1 VAIFTIPNFLNLDRV
16 WLMHYVPK
24 KMAAIMQY
32 GSRKHTRALF
42 MFASPKLDYD
52 HRDVAQQKQIVARM
66 FAEDTGWQFPRLL
79 EEMREA
85 SDFYFDDI
93 SQIRM
98 DRWSNGRVALVGD
111 AAFAPTLI
119 TGQGTS
125 MAVVGAYVLAGELA
139 AASGDYRTAFARY
152 EQECRSYMKQNQEIA
167 LKAKEM
173 QLPQTWDEIEQQ
185 NELLRAMRAAP
196 PDAPP
201 EGSTGDLL
209 QKASNAITL
218 RDYHQ
223 LIEKEV

>member
-1 VAIFTIPNFLNLDRV
+1 
-16 WLMHYVPK
+16 
-24 KMAAIMQY
+24 
-32 GSRKHTRALF
+32 
-42 MFASPKLDYD
+42 
-52 HRDVAQQKQIVARM
+52 M
-66 FAEDTGWQFPRLL
+66 FAEDRGWEFPRLL
-79 EEMREA
+79 EEMGEA

-111 AAFAPTLI
+111 AAFGPTLI

-139 AASGDYRTAFARY
+139 AADGDYHKAFAYY

-167 LKAKEM
+167 LKAKELR
-173 QLPQTWDEIEQQ
+173 LPKTQEEIEQQ
-185 NELLRAMRAAP
+185 NDLLRAMRAAP
-196 PDAPP
+196 SGSPP

-218 RDYHQ
+218 KDYQH
-223 LIEKEV
+223 LYA